1 MIYFIHVH
9 WDRGQNQHNVRLSR
23 DLGHPQNVTSY
34 KLQVFYLSDAQNDTG
49 SDWALKF
56 LRQDAAQT
64 YHNITTHN
72 IHNITMTYTLH
83 KYYEHNLHIINI

>member
-1 MIYFIHVH
+1 MLARYMASYVAKAKP
-9 WDRGQNQHNVRLSR
+9 V
-23 DLGHPQNVTSY
+23 SY

-56 LRQDAAQT
+56 LRQDAAPT

>member
-1 MIYFIHVH
+1 MQYEFGESIKAL
-9 WDRGQNQHNVRLSR
+9 Q
-23 DLGHPQNVTSY
+23 SY

-64 YHNITTHN
+64 YHNKQHI
-72 IHNITMTYTLH
+72 IQHNITMTYTLH
-83 KYYEHNLHIINI
+83 KYYEHNLHIINIEITLLINI

>member
-1 MIYFIHVH
+1 MEEAEEEDLKRICS
-9 WDRGQNQHNVRLSR
+9 LSI
-23 DLGHPQNVTSY
+23 Y

-49 SDWALKF
+49 SDSALKF